1 MVQAVNGEEQR
12 AAEHTEGMLQDGGEG
27 RSPRY
32 NSAVLQESTWWYLMT
47 YKVCVPIY
55 QVSLSELT
63 VTVTNAQCPSASVL
77 LSVLSTEA
85 RTMAQGGVRTNILLT
100 SKDKNLQYRSQEN
113 WIWDQEL
120 SALDLS

>member
-1 MVQAVNGEEQR
+1 MGR
-12 AAEHTEGMLQDGGEG
+12 SKGLLSTEGMLQDGGEG
-27 RSPRY
+27 RSPHY
-32 NSAVLQESTWWYLMT
+32 KSAVLQESTWWYLTT

-63 VTVTNAQCPSASVL
+63 VTVPNAQCPSASVL

-113 WIWDQEL
+113 WIWEQEL
-120 SALDLS
+120 RALDLS